1 MASWYWSENGQQ
13 LGPCDSKQL
22 KELARGGR
30 IQPSSLIWKTGMADW
45 SPASSV
51 QGLFEGVAT
60 APPPASPAPPPVPPV
75 RPAAASDGPAL
86 AEKALATARQQAAT
100 IFSDLRGL
108 NFREEVLPIDETN
121 LKTVLNDYV
130 FWCVT
135 LLGVVPLLIYT
146 VQRTDYQLTAFA
158 LFFAAL
164 WGVIFKY
171 FIVRVPQRW
180 PIMIASLFTTGIAGI
195 YILLKIYEHILPEA
209 YLALPNSESGM
220 VSLFGFIVQV
230 GVCEELCKATPVL
243 AYLIWKGRNAE
254 PLTAVL
260 VGVFSGLGFAAFENM
275 FYAERA
281 ISDSVN
287 LGYQYGL
294 EGQAAGT
301 QAAMVNVMLRSLS
314 LVFCH
319 AVWAGILAYFLAVAA
334 LGRRRWGALFLIGW
348 AVSALLHGVYDW
360 LAGMQPTIAALVVAL
375 SFVLFYAYMG
385 KLRALGS
392 NPAAE
397 GSADALAAAV
407 APSVQPEIA

>member
-1 MASWYWSENGQQ
+1 MAAWYWSENGQQ
-13 LGPCDSKQL
+13 QGPCDSKQL
-22 KELARGGR
+22 KELARAGR
-30 IQPSSLIWKTGMADW
+30 IRPDSLVWKSGMAEW
-45 SPASSV
+45 TPASGV
-51 QGLFEGVAT
+51 QGLWEGI
-60 APPPASPAPPPVPPV
+60 APAPAPTDSVPPPVPPV
-75 RPAAASDGPAL
+75 RSVSPPDGPAL
-86 AEKALATARQQAAT
+86 AEKALATARLQAAT
-100 IFSDLRGL
+100 IFSDLRSL
-108 NFREEVLPIDETN
+108 NFREEVVPLDESN
-121 LKTVLNDYV
+121 LKSVLKDYV

-180 PIMIASLFTTGIAGI
+180 PILVATLFTTGIAGI
-195 YILLKIYEHILPEA
+195 YVLLKIYEHILPEA
-209 YLALPNSESGM
+209 YLALPNSDNGM
-220 VSLFGFIVQV
+220 VSLLGFIFQV
-230 GVCEELCKATPVL
+230 GLCEELCKATPVL

-275 FYAERA
+275 FYAQRA
-281 ISDSVN
+281 IDDSVT
-287 LGYQYGL
+287 LGWQYGL
-294 EGQAAGT
+294 EGSAAGT

-348 AVSALLHGVYDW
+348 SVAALLHGVYDW

-392 NPAAE
+392 SPAE
-397 GSADALAAAV
+397 PSAATLAAAA
-407 APSVQPEIA
+407 APVQAVEIA